1 MSTMLTLIL
10 SSCAIL
16 PQLTVYEK
24 LVSPM
29 GLPQGLIT
37 DGSDL
42 RHPVLCQN
50 SAQPASTKELRL
62 SKSG

>member
-16 PQLTVYEK
+16 PQLTVYEN

-29 GLPQGLIT
+29 ALPQGLIT

-50 SAQPASTKELRL
+50 SAL
-62 SKSG
+62 